1 MADLPYID
9 PAPLVHEIAAQ
20 RPAAAAPAPGPA
32 APSLA
37 MGLSG
42 IADWTTEQPFVDLMK
57 TARPWTGHL
66 PGRWGGWDHKA
77 LAEAGALD
85 EAGWPTTIPP
95 ALTGI
100 ATVVLTDQPA
110 ASRSLAGRYRLTWR
124 GTGDLHL
131 MGRAENVVRRPGEI
145 WFDYSPGEG
154 GVFLTITAT
163 DPRGTGDYIRDIRI
177 VKAENIALLEAGA
190 VFNPAW
196 VARIEHLR
204 ALRFMDWMA
213 TNGST
218 LADWR
223 DRPRPTDYTYGWRGV
238 PVEVMVALADE
249 VGADPWFTLPHRA
262 TDAHVRAFAEYVRD
276 HLDPRRKAFVEYSN
290 EVWNWTFDQAHWAAG
305 EAQARWGAAAGG
317 DAWMQFAG
325 MRAAQMAAIWDE
337 VFGSEADT
345 RLTTVVSTQTGWL
358 GLEAPL
364 LEAPLWVAEDPAGNR
379 PPAAYFDAYGVTG
392 YFGHQLAS
400 EKAPEV
406 LRWIAES
413 RAAAEAAAAAEH
425 PPGPAR
431 AAAAEAH
438 AFDLATGRAAAELAD
453 GSVTGRPD
461 GSIAHL
467 VDGLLAYHAEVA
479 RRHGLDLVMY
489 EGGTHVVAGHEWM
502 EDPELAAFL
511 LHLNYAPEMGELY
524 ARLLDGWRR
533 VGGGLFNA
541 FVDVA
546 GASKWGS
553 WGTLRHLDDAT
564 ARWDVLERFNRQIPA
579 WWEERPAGAFDNGVT
594 LRGAAAAET
603 LGGTAYAD
611 TLLGGA
617 GDDLLDGGGGPDRL
631 HGGAGNDAALLPGT
645 SADYSIRRDGDTV
658 LAEGPGGTTRLV
670 AVETIRFA
678 GDERSLSTR
687 DLP

>member
-1 MADLPYID
+1 MADMPFID
-9 PAPLVHEIAAQ
+9 PAPLVHQIVAAEE
-20 RPAAAAPAPGPA
+20 RLAAPAPGPV

-66 PGRWGGWDHKA
+66 PDRWDGWDHRA

-85 EAGWPTTIPP
+85 EAGWPRTVPP

-100 ATVVLTDQPA
+100 STLVLTDQPE

-124 GTGDLHL
+124 GTGVLEVT
-131 MGRAENVVRRPGEI
+131 GRAANLVRRPGEI
-145 WFDYSPGEG
+145 RFDYSPGEG
-154 GVFLTITAT
+154 AVVVTIRSS
-163 DPRGTGDYIRDIRI
+163 DPRRTGDYLRDIRI
-177 VKAENIALLEAGA
+177 VKAENIELLEAGA

-196 VARIEHLR
+196 IARIEHLR

-213 TNGST
+213 TNNST

-262 TDAHVRAFAEYVRD
+262 TDAHARAFAEYVRD

-290 EVWNWTFDQAHWAAG
+290 EVWNWMFDQAHWAAG
-305 EAQARWGAAAGG
+305 EARARWGIAGG

-325 MRAAQMAAIWDE
+325 MRAAQVAAIWDE
-337 VFGSEADT
+337 VFGAEADA

-364 LEAPLWVAEDPAGNR
+364 LEAPLWVAEDPANNR
-379 PPAAYFDAYGVTG
+379 PPAACFDAYAVTG
-392 YFGHQLAS
+392 YFGYQLAAD
-400 EKAPEV
+400 KAPEL

-413 RAAAEAAAAAEH
+413 RAAAEAAAAATH

-431 AAAAEAH
+431 AAEVAAH
-438 AFDLATGRAAAELAD
+438 AFDLATARAAAEIAD

-461 GSIAHL
+461 DSIAHL
-467 VDGLLAYHAEVA
+467 VDELFGYHAEVA
-479 RRHGLDLVMY
+479 RRHSLELMMY
-489 EGGTHVVAGHEWM
+489 EGGTHVVASPEWR
-502 EDPELAAFL
+502 ENPELASFL
-511 LHLNYAPEMGELY
+511 PHLNYAPAMGELY
-524 ARLLDGWRR
+524 AELLDGWRR
-533 VGGGLFNA
+533 AGGGLFNA

-553 WGTLRHLDDAT
+553 WGALRHLDDDT
-564 ARWDVLERFNRQIPA
+564 PRWDVLDRFNRETPA

-594 LRGAAAAET
+594 RRGTAAADA
-603 LGGTAYAD
+603 LGGTAFAD
-611 TLLGGA
+611 TLLGGP
-617 GDDLLDGGGGPDRL
+617 GDDRLDGGGGPDRL
-631 HGGAGNDAALLPGT
+631 HGGAGEDAALLPGAP
-645 SADYSIRRDGDTV
+645 ADYRFSRDGDAV
-658 LAEGPGGTTRLV
+658 LAAGPGGTTRLV

-678 GDERSLSTR
+678 GDQASLSTG
-687 DLP
+687 DLR